1 MPRRLTAFAV
11 VLVAFATPAM
21 AGEGMWTFDGFPSQ
35 RVNRELGTSV
45 DQAWLDRVQAGAVR
59 LAGGCS
65 ASLVSPE
72 GLVLTNQHCVRS
84 CVQTFSTP
92 QNDVLAAGFSTR
104 SREEERACPGQQAE
118 VLLSIE
124 DVTARVTAAGRGR
137 TGQAFVQARDAAI
150 GAVEQASCGDDA
162 ALRCQVVT
170 LHRGGQYKLHRFRKY
185 SDVRLVWTP
194 EHQAVVFG
202 GDPDNFNFPRYALDA
217 AFLRVYEGGRPAAT
231 PAHLRWSPRAPRET
245 EPVFIVGNPGSTSR
259 LKTVAQLEA
268 ERDHQLPGAIKR
280 LSELRGRMIAFADAS
295 EDNRRISRDALR
307 GVENNL
313 KSTVGRHAALADR
326 RFMEERRRNEARFL
340 ERTGDDRQA
349 VARATAEIAAA
360 QDAAADLGARYDW
373 LEGGSGQ
380 GSTLWSYAR
389 TLVRAADERAKPA
402 AQRLPEYSDSRLAL
416 LEKRTLDPRRIE
428 PALEEL
434 YLRFWLSKTREA
446 LGTDAGEVQALL
458 GRESPEALA
467 AALVSGTR
475 LADPAVRRALWEGGS
490 AAVRASK
497 DPLIQLAL
505 RADGDARRVRNLWEE
520 RVEGPTDRN
529 SEVLARA
536 RFTAFGDATY
546 PDATFSPRISFG
558 KVEGWTEGGRRVPA
572 LARIAGLWTRAT
584 GAPPFD
590 LAPRLAAARERLDPD
605 TVYTLATSND
615 IVGGNS
621 GSPLLDAEGR
631 VIGAVFD
638 GNLPSLGGA
647 YGYNAANNRAVAVS
661 AMAVQEALLKVYDQ
675 PRLVAELNG
684 STSP

>member
-1 MPRRLTAFAV
+1 MRLAIPYAFAAA
-11 VLVAFATPAM
+11 VLSVAAPAA
-21 AGEGMWTFDGFPSQ
+21 AGEGMWTFDGFPTQ
-35 RVNRELGTSV
+35 RVNRELGTQV
-45 DQAWLDRVQAGAVR
+45 DAAWLSRVQAGAVR

-92 QNDVLAAGFSTR
+92 ENDVLAKGFSTQG
-104 SREEERACPGQQAE
+104 REEERACPGQQAE
-118 VLLSIE
+118 VLLAIE
-124 DVTARVTAAGRGR
+124 DVTAQVAAAGRGR
-137 TGQAFVQARDAAI
+137 SGQAFVQARDAAI
-150 GAVEQASCGDDA
+150 GAIEKAACGGDA
-162 ALRCQVVT
+162 TLRCQVVT

-185 SDVRLVWTP
+185 SDVRMVWTP

-217 AFLRVYEGGRPAAT
+217 AFLRVYENGRPAAT
-231 PAHLRWSPRAPRET
+231 PAYLRWTPRAPREG
-245 EPVFIVGNPGSTSR
+245 EPVFVVGNPGSTSR

-268 ERDHQLPGAIKR
+268 ERDRELPAGIKR

-295 EDNRRISRDALR
+295 DDNRRISRDALR
-307 GVENNL
+307 GVENSL
-313 KSTVGRHAALADR
+313 KSTVGRHVALADR

-340 ERTGDDRQA
+340 ERTGDSRAA
-349 VARATAEIAAA
+349 VARAAMEIAAA
-360 QDAAADLGARYDW
+360 QDAAAELSARYDW
-373 LEGGSGQ
+373 LEGGAGQ
-380 GSTLWSYAR
+380 GSALWGYAR

-402 AQRLPEYSDSRLAL
+402 GQRLPEYGESRMAL
-416 LEKRTLDPRRIE
+416 LEKRLLDARRIE

-467 AALVSGTR
+467 ARLVAGSK
-475 LADPAVRRALWEGGS
+475 LADPAFRRALWEGGP
-490 AAVRASK
+490 AAVRAST

-505 RADGDARRVRNLWEE
+505 RADGDARRIRNLWEE

-529 SEVLARA
+529 GEILARA
-536 RFTAFGDATY
+536 RFQAFGDATY

-558 KVEGWTEGGRRVPA
+558 RIEGWTEAGRPVPA
-572 LARIAGLWTRAT
+572 ITRVAGLWARAT

-590 LAPRLAAARERLDPD
+590 LAPRLAAARERLDPQ
-605 TVYTLATSND
+605 TVYTVATSND

-647 YGYNAANNRAVAVS
+647 YGYNPANNRAVAVS
-661 AMAVQEALLKVYDQ
+661 AQAVQETLLKVYDQ
-675 PRLVAELNG
+675 ARLVAELNAA
-684 STSP
+684 PR